1 MPYLKTKWFGTFL
14 YDEDIIEKKL
24 FPKNADEIAERLYKI
39 QKGEILDEEKG
50 FERYEPVIDEERL
63 RKIGKLGRVKK
74 LKVRAEDFGFTQ
86 ELLLE
91 ACQKIVMRKI
101 EEEQKERTKRI
112 SEAVDALDDLIK
124 ITNMVL
130 ERLRGWYSYFSF
142 DEVEN
147 GKELAKKLASIK
159 IGDDEL
165 DKMEEKTLHSLANL
179 LSSLYETRQELE
191 TYIKRVMEKMAPNVT
206 KIIGPGIAARLI
218 AHAGGIE
225 KLAMLPAG
233 TIQVLGAEKA
243 LFRHIKDGTLPP
255 KHGFIFQHEMINRA
269 PKSKRGR
276 IARLLATKIA
286 IAAKADAF
294 TGNYIADKLEK
305 EIKERYR
312 EIMGEK

>member
-14 YDEDIIEKKL
+14 YDDDIIEKRL
-24 FPKNADEIAERLYKI
+24 FPKDADEIAERLYKI
-39 QKGEILDEEKG
+39 QKGEILEEEKL
-50 FERYEPVIDEERL
+50 FEKYKPIVDEERL
-63 RKIGKLGRVKK
+63 RKIGKLGKLKK
-74 LKVRAEDFGFTQ
+74 LKVKAANFGFSRQ
-86 ELLLE
+86 LLLD
-91 ACQKIVMRKI
+91 ACLKLAMKRI

-142 DEVEN
+142 EEIED
-147 GKELAKKLASIK
+147 GKELAKKLATIK

-165 DKMEEKTLHSLANL
+165 DKLEEKTLHSLANL

-191 TYIKRVMEKMAPNVT
+191 AYIKKVMEEMAPNVT

-294 TGNYIADKLEK
+294 TGNYIADELKK